1 MLRCFK
7 TNQLLRVFNHQSQF
21 HSSRICLEHTKT
33 KSSEDKNEKEKAE
46 PPPVQQKSPIIAQ
59 AFASISDLKPS
70 KISPV
75 RKKKLDP
82 IETIIANA
90 KDVETLLAAVDTHL
104 VSRKHALKV
113 LSTLTDWSTK
123 DKIKLSDFESD
134 TRFIKMCRVLGRP
147 IKSRDETTE
156 SLGDLSVVLGI
167 TGDDEAAKL
176 ISSIQLPQMV
186 KILSALGSKKKRST
200 PLLRS
205 LAFNIGKSSE
215 RLDLKQG
222 ADVFYATALL
232 NFPDEVLLEK
242 VAADMCEAI
251 PSNDKPAVIGSLSFS
266 MGILRYKNSELLE
279 HISHWAEKH
288 LEKCRTQD
296 LVSLVLT
303 LARVNYTPSNADQL
317 FARVVPALTPAE
329 VASSS
334 LWLDLVW
341 SYLVLGRS
349 HLNDHVASS
358 SLWLDLVWSYVVLG
372 RSHLNDHVHS
382 VLSSQFVEQF
392 AEGSE
397 TDSVGE
403 KLKLIN
409 INGAAKHL
417 VENYQGPFL
426 DPASSIW
433 DIPMV
438 RSRDK
443 EALVS
448 VLTDSLINLVPA
460 QTHLRTNVDT
470 RLGFFIDAE
479 FLLDSKKNPIPLN
492 KKTSDA
498 HKVAI
503 LTLDYHD
510 LCRGTHN
517 HANGISALSR
527 RLLELEGYHV
537 LTVPHTEFNRR
548 DKLVTRVQ
556 YLENKIKQL
565 AFKK

>member
-279 HISHWAEKH
+279 HICHWVEKH

-329 VASSS
+329 
-334 LWLDLVW
+334 
-341 SYLVLGRS
+341 
-349 HLNDHVASS
+349 VASS